1 MSSARLAR
9 SAFHAAT
16 RRATSSAP
24 NAARAMGRRTMAS
37 SAEGAASKK
46 SDTPWIVGSALVFG
60 PAFLYL
66 VSPSARKSAPAH
78 HDKHDSKAHE
88 HSPEP
93 AKKEEAAAP
102 AEKVTL
108 KDDEGKE
115 ADVTASL
122 ALAEQSN
129 VPKADVSPEQFEET
143 KAKAE
148 EGSAAPPAES
158 SSSEASSEGRT
169 DKSGTFQKPGSEGPT
184 DQKVAEEAA
193 QKGQPPKKQAE
204 GEGVKPE
211 EKS

>member
-78 HDKHDSKAHE
+78 HDKHDSK
-88 HSPEP
+88 HSSTPEP
-93 AKKEEAAAP
+93 AKEEAAAP
-102 AEKVTL
+102 AEKVTM

-148 EGSAAPPAES
+148 EEGAAPPAES
-158 SSSEASSEGRT
+158 SSSEAGGRT